1 MSQPMTETLR
11 LASGDP
17 SSWLHSQVALAE
29 DEASGATG
37 NDLSP
42 LSAPIVV
49 PACGDG
55 CGEGQIDRDKEQW
68 EAVFMD
74 ELAHA

>member
-1 MSQPMTETLR
+1 MTATFR

-17 SSWLHSQVALAE
+17 TSWLHSQFALAE
-29 DEASGATG
+29 EQTRGATG

-49 PACGDG
+49 PACGDWY
-55 CGEGQIDRDKEQW
+55 GEGQIDGDKQQW
-68 EAVFMD
+68 EAVFID
-74 ELAHA
+74 ELAHV